1 MKAVNNALSKEAF
14 KEVSCFLSLGVNV
27 LGVAALGSHK
37 VLEVFLSDLPDMVSL
52 DTLFWRNQPKALV
65 WFDPGGFFI
74 R

>member
-1 MKAVNNALSKEAF
+1 M
-14 KEVSCFLSLGVNV
+14 NV